1 MQQFLPKTIFFI
13 TLLVSLTQ
21 LKLMAQGIRGTVKGD
36 AGDALAYA
44 SVYIRNIGDGI
55 PTNQQGEYE
64 YKLNSGV
71 YDVVVQYMGYASQV
85 KTVEIKDTWVT
96 LDFVLEQQTYA
107 LQEVTINSKAEDPAL
122 TVMRKAISKAKYHRL
137 QVEEY
142 SMMVYLKGTGQLT
155 NAPFFVKK
163 ELEKEG
169 LKLNEAYT
177 TESVSEITFKQP
189 NTVEERVIS
198 IRTNGDNNQ
207 TSPAPYI
214 VSSFYEEKI
223 NEAISPLAPSAF
235 AYYRFRFEG
244 SFIENGYTIN
254 KIRVTPRSRGERVFE
269 GFIFIIEDH
278 WAIHSLDLKTSLLG
292 FDIAVRQLYTEVAT
306 HVWMPTTHTYVFG
319 GKFFGFAGEYKYL
332 ASARDHK
339 VKLNPDLI
347 VETKIIDEKIE
358 EVPKSKISLDKNLS
372 ALDQMAQSEELSR
385 KDFRKLVNAYEKEA
399 AMDRENVEVISERN
413 YKIDSLAKKRD
424 LSYWD
429 SIRPVKLTEA
439 ELKGYQ
445 RDDSLAVVEAA
456 KKSDNDS
463 IAQGA
468 KRKFKPGEIL
478 TGGRY
483 FFGKGRSAG
492 FKTNFTK
499 FSFNTVEGYK
509 IGLGGFYRIQKSEK
523 MADSVTYHNRSWN
536 FEPELRYGFSSNQ
549 LYSVMD
555 IRRSVNKGRPGYT
568 LGLRGGSYIF
578 QYNGDNP
585 INEQVNA
592 LYSLFFRQNY
602 MKLYEQDFATLY
614 FAHRVS
620 DAFTYRSNL
629 TYADRRTLEN
639 NSDFSFYNRPERTYT
654 SNIPD
659 NLEADD
665 PAFENHRAMIWN
677 NTIRWRPGLKYRI
690 RNGRKFPIY
699 ETAPVI
705 NLGYTKGIRHG
716 YAGNQADFDLVEL
729 GLEHFFNFG
738 VSGKLDFNVKA
749 GSFLNSNQVYF
760 QDFMHFGGN
769 RTIFANMGVTSNYRF
784 LDYYQYSTQSEY
796 FSGIVHYQFRKFLLT
811 QLPMLRFTGLRENI
825 FFNYLKTANS
835 PHYWELGYS
844 LDNLFRIFRLEMG
857 AGFENDSFK
866 RGGVRFGVASFI
878 NIN

>member
-1 MQQFLPKTIFFI
+1 M
-13 TLLVSLTQ
+13 LLIIEVQASISY
-21 LKLMAQGIRGTVKGD
+21 AQGIRGTVKGD
-36 AGDALAYA
+36 SGEALAYA
-44 SVYIRNIGDGI
+44 SVYIRNLGDGV
-55 PTNQQGEYE
+55 PTNQLGQYE
-64 YKLNSGV
+64 YKLAPGF
-71 YDVVVQYMGYASQV
+71 YDVVVQYLGYASQI
-85 KTVEIKDTWVT
+85 KTVEIKNSWVN
-96 LDFVLEQQTYA
+96 LDFELEQQTYA
-107 LQEVTINSKAEDPAL
+107 LQEVTVNSKAEDPAL
-122 TVMRKAISKAKYHRL
+122 TVMRKAISKAKFHRL
-137 QVEEY
+137 QVDEY

-189 NTVEERVIS
+189 NTVEEKVIS

-235 AYYRFRFEG
+235 AYYRFKFEG
-244 SFIENGYTIN
+244 SFVENGYTIN

-269 GFIFIIEDH
+269 GHIFIIEDH
-278 WAIHSLDLKTSLLG
+278 WAIHSLDLKTSQLG
-292 FDIAVRQLYTEVAT
+292 FDISVRQLYTEVAT

-332 ASARDHK
+332 ASARDHQ

-358 EVPKSKISLDKNLS
+358 NAPATSILLDKNLS

-399 AMDRENVEVISERN
+399 TKERQDSEVISNRT
-413 YKIDSLAKKRD
+413 YKVDSLAKKRD

-429 SIRPVKLTEA
+429 SVRPVKLTDA
-439 ELKGYQ
+439 ELKGYV

-456 KKSDNDS
+456 KMSEDDS
-463 IAQGA
+463 TAQRA
-468 KRKFKPGEIL
+468 KRKFKLGEIL

-509 IGLGGFYRIQKSEK
+509 VGLGGFYRIQKSDK
-523 MADSVTYHNRSWN
+523 MADSVTNYVRSWN
-536 FEPELRYGFSSNQ
+536 FEPEIRYGFSSKQ
-549 LYSVMD
+549 FYSVMD
-555 IRRSVNKGRPGYT
+555 VRRSVTKGRPGYT
-568 LGLRGGSYIF
+568 IGLRGGSYIF

-592 LYSLFFRQNY
+592 LYSIIFRQNY

-614 FAHRVS
+614 LAHRVN

-629 TYADRRTLEN
+629 TYADRRSLEN
-639 NSDFSFYNRPERTYT
+639 NSDFSLYNRPERAYT
-654 SNIPD
+654 SNIPE
-659 NLEADD
+659 NLEAT
-665 PAFENHRAMIWN
+665 PTAFDNHRSLIWN
-677 NTIRWRPGLKYRI
+677 NTVRLRPGLKYRI
-690 RNGRKFPIY
+690 RNGRKYPIY
-699 ETAPVI
+699 STAPLI

-716 YAGNQADFDLVEL
+716 FNGNQADFDLVEL

-738 VSGKLDFNVKA
+738 VSGKLDFNLRA
-749 GSFLNSNQVYF
+749 GSFLNNREVYF
-760 QDFMHFGGN
+760 QDYMHFGGN
-769 RTIFANMGVTSNYRF
+769 KTIFANMGVASNYRF

-796 FSGIVHYQFRKFLLT
+796 VSGIVHYQFRKFLLT
-811 QLPMLRFTGLRENI
+811 QLPMLRFSGLRENI

-835 PHYWELGYS
+835 PHYWEVGYS
-844 LDNLFRIFRLEMG
+844 LDNFFRIFRLEMG
-857 AGFENDSFK
+857 AGFENSNFN